1 MGTRPSASLTAAY
14 GSREG
19 KPLLFFHGYP
29 SSRLEA
35 SGVDELARRRGIRVI
50 SLDRPGNGLS
60 TMQPNRT
67 IMDWTV
73 DIRAFAEGMK
83 LDRFAIIG
91 GSGGGPYAL
100 ACAHALPR
108 EMVAGVGL
116 FASAPPWAAGAH
128 HMSRAQR
135 AMCWMAMNT
144 PGALSAVMRV
154 LVATAMKIAEAKPGQ
169 RKLDELMLGCTS
181 HRLGKAKR
189 LRPRT
194 KKSSVTLR

>member
-19 KPLLFFHGYP
+19 KPLLLFHGYP

-116 FASAPPWAAGAH
+116 CQRTTVGGWRASHVAGAEGDVLDGH
-128 HMSRAQR
+128 EHARGIERRHACSR
-135 AMCWMAMNT
+135 
-144 PGALSAVMRV
+144 
-154 LVATAMKIAEAKPGQ
+154 
-169 RKLDELMLGCTS
+169 S
-181 HRLGKAKR
+181 HCYENRGSQA
-189 LRPRT
+189 RPEETR
-194 KKSSVTLR
+194 